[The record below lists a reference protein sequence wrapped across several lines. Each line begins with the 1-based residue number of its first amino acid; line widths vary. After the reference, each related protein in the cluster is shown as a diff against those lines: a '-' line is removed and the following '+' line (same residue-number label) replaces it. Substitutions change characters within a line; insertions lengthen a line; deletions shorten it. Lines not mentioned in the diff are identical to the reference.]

1 MKYKIEIGD
10 GAKFG
15 LTSTGP
21 VYSLDDKKKYIND
34 DLEGLVIPYAVMKKY
49 IIQEQLRLK
58 IEIKDDNP
66 NGENKVKKEQT
77 EKVIIFLNVFFFREI
92 IF

>member
-1 MKYKIEIGD
+1 M
-10 GAKFG
+10 
-15 LTSTGP
+15 
-21 VYSLDDKKKYIND
+21 V
-34 DLEGLVIPYAVMKKY
+34 PYAVMKKY
-49 IIQEQLRLK
+49 IDQDQLRLK

-77 EKVIIFLNVFFFREI
+77 EKVIIFLNVFFREI

>member
-1 MKYKIEIGD
+1 MN
-10 GAKFG
+10 G

-49 IIQEQLRLK
+49 VIQEQLRLK

-77 EKVIIFLNVFFFREI
+77 EKVIIFLNVFFFS
-92 IF
+92 